1 MIAIAPARAVR
12 TGLMILLVMASPV
25 LAQQPPSANAI
36 ALAKEIIVAKGGS
49 NLYDPIIPQII
60 DRARSVLMQ
69 SNPML
74 TRDLTEVANRLRTEL
89 GPRSAALLDDGAK
102 LYAARFTEQELKD
115 ILAFYKTPLGRKII
129 TQEPD
134 ILLKSSANVDA
145 WANKFSEEVIARFRA
160 EMRKKGHEI

>member
-1 MIAIAPARAVR
+1 MIAIAPTRAIGA
-12 TGLMILLVMASPV
+12 GLMILLLMASPV
-25 LAQQPPSANAI
+25 LAQQPSANAV
-36 ALAKEIIVAKGGS
+36 ALAKEIIVAKGGNS
-49 NLYDPIIPQII
+49 LYDPIVPQVI

-74 TRDLTEVANRLRTEL
+74 TRDLTEVANRLRAEM

-145 WANKFSEEVIARFRA
+145 WADKFSEEVIARFRA